1 MPPLS
6 RFGLRRQLLSTFQA
20 LVSDPLGQIQVV
32 PTEDRILDQPP
43 AILRHFLLDFL
54 ALEEFLMVAKG
65 DGSRELMAALAA
77 FDVSSIRLSFHRII
91 ISTMA
96 GEHETAR
103 WQRRLPNNRL
113 VGYARVS
120 TEDQDVA
127 WQLRALRRRGCEPA
141 RLCLDTASGARAHK
155 RLRIAD
161 ICHTLHLSRAPCYR
175 YLTWREAQDGQSHR
189 ASRATS

>member
-1 MPPLS
+1 MARENLWASTPL
-6 RFGLRRQLLSTFQA
+6 QA
-20 LVSDPLGQIQVV
+20 AV
-32 PTEDRILDQPP
+32 
-43 AILRHFLLDFL
+43 F
-54 ALEEFLMVAKG
+54 
-65 DGSRELMAALAA
+65 AA
-77 FDVSSIRLSFHRII
+77 FAVSSIRLSLHRII

-96 GEHETAR
+96 GQHETAR

-161 ICHTLHLSRAPCYR
+161 ICHTLHI
-175 YLTWREAQDGQSHR
+175 
-189 ASRATS
+189 SRATF

>member
-1 MPPLS
+1 MS
-6 RFGLRRQLLSTFQA
+6 RPEKIALPIVCVSESVGGLQA
-20 LVSDPLGQIQVV
+20 AV
-32 PTEDRILDQPP
+32 
-43 AILRHFLLDFL
+43 F
-54 ALEEFLMVAKG
+54 
-65 DGSRELMAALAA
+65 AA
-77 FDVSSIRLSFHRII
+77 FAVSSIRLSLHRII

-96 GEHETAR
+96 GQHETTR

-113 VGYARVS
+113 VGYAWVS

-161 ICHTLHLSRAPCYR
+161 SCHTLNLSCPVRR
-175 YLTWREAQDGQSHR
+175 VINT
-189 ASRATS
+189 